1 MPLSRF
7 QVTTLPELRFLT
19 PLSDGVRSSLNP
31 VSGISTIPTVLLP
44 NHKQRGTQ
52 DVCDA
57 HRKRYPAS
65 RFGESLEGNDTS
77 ILFSIY

>member
-44 NHKQRGTQ
+44 NHKHGEL
-52 DVCDA
+52 
-57 HRKRYPAS
+57 
-65 RFGESLEGNDTS
+65 RFRALLSESGFDRLE
-77 ILFSIY
+77 LARCLP

>member
-7 QVTTLPELRFLT
+7 QVTMLSELRFRT
-19 PLSDGVRSSLNP
+19 PLSDGVRSSLKS

-44 NHKQRGTQ
+44 GYKHRGTQ
-52 DVCDA
+52 SLCDA
-57 HRKRYPAS
+57 HRKRYPTS
-65 RFGESLEGNDTS
+65 RFGESLEGNDSS